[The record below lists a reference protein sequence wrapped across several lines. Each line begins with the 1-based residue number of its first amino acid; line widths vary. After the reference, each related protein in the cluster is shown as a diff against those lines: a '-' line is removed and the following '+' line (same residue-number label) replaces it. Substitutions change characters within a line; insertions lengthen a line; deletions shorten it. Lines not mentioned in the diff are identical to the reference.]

1 MTAQVLSLTEE
12 VLLIKRETGIAGV
25 VLAFVSLGWVHIGYG
40 SVLIYEVDWGFRGRF
55 E

>member
-12 VLLIKRETGIAGV
+12 VLLTERETGIAGV
-25 VLAFVSLGWVHIGYG
+25 VLAFVSLGWVQVGYG
-40 SVLIYEVDWGFRGRF
+40 SVLGDEVDWGFRGRF